1 MAKEILFD
9 TPMRDR
15 LMSGI
20 EAVASAVA
28 STLGPSG
35 RTVLIEQEFGNA
47 LITKDGVTVARSID
61 LADKVEN
68 VGASLIKSIASK
80 TNDQAGDGTTT
91 STVLAAEMVREG
103 VKSVRSGINPIHI
116 KSGIDKAVED
126 TLAALTADAR
136 PITTKEEIAQ
146 VASISAN
153 DDTELGNIIADAIE
167 KVGNNGVI
175 TVEESQTIDTYV
187 TYVEGMQFD
196 RGYISPIFCND
207 RENFRVE
214 YSNPY
219 ILLYD
224 GTISSNNEIFPILEA
239 IANKQGSLLII
250 ADDVTDAALT
260 TLVMNS
266 ARGAIQVCAVKSPG
280 FGDRRKEFSYFYGVA
295 FYRTVLFFI

>member
-47 LITKDGVTVARSID
+47 LITKDGVTVARSIE
-61 LADKVEN
+61 LADKGEN
-68 VGASLIKSIASK
+68 VGASLIKSMYSK

-91 STVLAAEMVREG
+91 STVLSAEMVRES
-103 VKSVRSGINPIHI
+103 VKSVRSGITPIHI

-146 VASISAN
+146 VA
-153 DDTELGNIIADAIE
+153 
-167 KVGNNGVI
+167 
-175 TVEESQTIDTYV
+175 
-187 TYVEGMQFD
+187 
-196 RGYISPIFCND
+196 
-207 RENFRVE
+207 
-214 YSNPY
+214 
-219 ILLYD
+219 
-224 GTISSNNEIFPILEA
+224 
-239 IANKQGSLLII
+239 
-250 ADDVTDAALT
+250 
-260 TLVMNS
+260 
-266 ARGAIQVCAVKSPG
+266 
-280 FGDRRKEFSYFYGVA
+280 
-295 FYRTVLFFI
+295 